1 MGVRR
6 KGRVLAF
13 QYIFSLAFK
22 IDKLDNQNSFI
33 DFSWLGDDEKDI
45 KEESLI
51 FAKLL
56 INGVLEN
63 LDEIDL
69 KIKENINNWDFDR
82 IGKIDLAIL
91 RLSIYSLLYQKEIA
105 AGIVI
110 DEALDISKE
119 YSSTDSY
126 RFINGVL
133 DTIYKKL
140 K

>member
-1 MGVRR
+1 MGIRR

-13 QYIFSLAFK
+13 QYIFSLAF
-22 IDKLDNQNSFI
+22 NGNSRNSFT
-33 DFSWLGDDEKDI
+33 DFSWLGDDEENI

-56 INGVLEN
+56 ISGVVEN
-63 LDEIDL
+63 LDEIDS

-82 IGKIDLAIL
+82 VGKIDLAIL

-105 AGIVI
+105 GGIVI

-119 YSSTDSY
+119 YSSADSY